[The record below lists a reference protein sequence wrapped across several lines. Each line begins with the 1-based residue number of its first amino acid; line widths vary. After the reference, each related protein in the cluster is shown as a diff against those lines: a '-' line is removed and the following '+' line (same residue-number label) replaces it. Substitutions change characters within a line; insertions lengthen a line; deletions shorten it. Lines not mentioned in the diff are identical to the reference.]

1 MAETG
6 IGALLAQLRD
16 DLGWSQQ
23 RVANEYN
30 KAEGRSA
37 MTGKEIGRYERESRV
52 PTDRT
57 RGFLAVVFGVDP
69 LTLDRAATVTKRRRA
84 DGRSLSL
91 PSPPDHLL
99 APPSRRALAA
109 DASASA
115 RFSRFIASRNTDA
128 CAVEQ
133 LDAEVFTLARQY
145 VSRPVSELYTGIR
158 GLRDETFDLLRGR
171 QRPRQ
176 TSDLYVTAGRLCG
189 LSAHVSL
196 DLGDYAS
203 AMTHAHTA
211 WACAEEADHNGLRA
225 WVRAVQSLISFWDGD
240 PITAAAFARAGQ
252 SFPAPG
258 TAGVRLASLEARALS
273 MAGDRDGATAALRR
287 AERTRDYLR
296 DGDEMPG
303 MFSFPHAKQLAYA
316 GTTHL
321 SLGDSGNV
329 RQAIN
334 CAAAAVDLYRDTD
347 SDDRSTGD
355 LFAAHLDLVRG
366 HMLAGDANAAEA
378 MLTFVLDSP
387 PALLSASIRRRLNG
401 LANDLAA
408 TQYRGS
414 SHVAYLRERI
424 QHTARSTA
432 LPAND
437 PPEPMT

>member
-23 RVANEYN
+23 RVAEEYN

-52 PTDRT
+52 PTSRT
-57 RGFLAVVFGVDP
+57 RGFLAVVFEVDP
-69 LTLDRAATVTKRRRA
+69 LTLDRAAGITKRRKA
-84 DGRSLSL
+84 EGQSLNV
-91 PSPPDHLL
+91 PTPRDRLL

-133 LDAEVFTLARQY
+133 LDAEVFSLARLY
-145 VSRPVSELYTGIR
+145 VSRPVSEMYAGIR
-158 GLRDETFDLLRGR
+158 GLRDEAFDLLRGR

-189 LSAHVSL
+189 LSAHVCL
-196 DLGDYAS
+196 DLGDYAC
-203 AMTHAHTA
+203 AMTHARTA

-240 PITAAAFARAGQ
+240 PRTAADFARAGQ

-258 TAGVRLASLEARALS
+258 TAGVRLVSLEARALS

-287 AERTRDYLR
+287 AEHARDYLR
-296 DGDEMPG
+296 NEGEMPG
-303 MFSFPHAKQLAYA
+303 MFGFPHAKQLAYA

-329 RQAIN
+329 RQAIT
-334 CAAAAVDLYRDTD
+334 CAAAAVDLYRGAAA
-347 SDDRSTGD
+347 DDRSTGD
-355 LFAAHLDLVRG
+355 LRAAHLDLVRG
-366 HMLAGDANAAEA
+366 HMLAGDVDAAEA

-387 PALLSASIRRRLNG
+387 PALLSASIRRRLSG
-401 LANDLAA
+401 LADDLAA

-414 SHVAYLRERI
+414 SRVAHLRERI
-424 QHTARSTA
+424 KSTAASTA

>member
-23 RVANEYN
+23 RVADEYN
-30 KAEGRSA
+30 KVEGRSA

-52 PTDRT
+52 PTSRT

-69 LTLDRAATVTKRRRA
+69 LTLDHAAGITKRRKA
-84 DGRSLSL
+84 EGRSLSL
-91 PSPPDHLL
+91 PTPRDHLL
-99 APPSRRALAA
+99 APPSHRALAA

-133 LDAEVFTLARQY
+133 LDAEVFSLARQY
-145 VSRPVSELYTGIR
+145 VSHPISELYAGIR

-171 QRPRQ
+171 QRPQQ

-189 LSAHVSL
+189 LSAHVCL

-203 AMTHAHTA
+203 AMTHACTA

-225 WVRAVQSLISFWDGD
+225 WVRSVQSLISFWDGD
-240 PITAAAFARAGQ
+240 PRTAADFARAGQ
-252 SFPAPG
+252 SLPAPG
-258 TAGVRLASLEARALS
+258 NVGIRLASLEARALS
-273 MAGDRDGATAALRR
+273 MAGDRDGATAALHR
-287 AERTRDYLR
+287 AERARDSLG
-296 DGDEMPG
+296 DGDELPG

-321 SLGDSGNV
+321 SLGDSNV
-329 RQAIN
+329 RQAIG
-334 CAAAAVDLYRDTD
+334 CAAAAVDLYRDAD
-347 SDDRSTGD
+347 ADDRSTGD
-355 LFAAHLDLVRG
+355 LLAAHLDLARG
-366 HMLAGDANAAEA
+366 HMLMGDIDAAEP

-387 PALLSASIRRRLNG
+387 PPLLSASIRRRLSSLG
-401 LANDLAA
+401 NDLTAA
-408 TQYRGS
+408 QYRGS
-414 SHVAYLRERI
+414 SHVAHLRDRI
-424 QHTARSTA
+424 KSTDTSTA
-432 LPAND
+432 LPANNS
-437 PPEPMT
+437 PEPMT